1 MKACAASLMSPPAQA
16 ARLAATRTRT
26 PKDTRVRFML
36 GSLCPKVGIVCKK
49 YRRREIG
56 RADGNA
62 TVLERIGP
70 VWDLRTGGLLLLPGQ
85 LAQQPQIELAGRA
98 PPLLALGDRR
108 TETLVEGKRPFV
120 ERLRLVGL
128 GQRLHGGA
136 HIGQVFAELA
146 LQILAHRRR
155 LDLFALDR
163 SPQAV
168 LAAHGRHGPPE
179 QRDQAGLGFGVPTL
193 GLLGGAFLGGVNAQA
208 DRKST

>member
-1 MKACAASLMSPPAQA
+1 MRGCAASLTPPPAQA

-26 PKDTRVRFML
+26 PKDTRVRCML
-36 GSLCPKVGIVCKK
+36 GSLCPKVGTVWNQS
-49 YRRREIG
+49 RPRAIG

-128 GQRLHGGA
+128 GQRPHGGA
-136 HIGQVFAELA
+136 HIGQGFAEPA
-146 LQILAHRRR
+146 LQILAHPRR
-155 LDLFALDR
+155 LQPLALDR
-163 SPQAV
+163 IP
-168 LAAHGRHGPPE
+168 H
-179 QRDQAGLGFGVPTL
+179 
-193 GLLGGAFLGGVNAQA
+193 
-208 DRKST
+208 